1 MRFVRGLF
9 LGAFARSKRNLGL
22 LATVVGA
29 LMLLAILNPHYLN
42 LDNLMVVALQ
52 MSFVGITSIGT
63 ACLIISGNVDLS
75 IGSMYGVCA
84 VASAM
89 LAKTMPVPLAIV
101 AGIALGGLL
110 GWVNG
115 AMVWRVKISPL
126 IITLG
131 TLAVFRGLALRLTNG
146 FEVRDVPASFSL
158 FGQAQLLGIPM
169 PVLAL
174 ILIAIIAHIILDTTT
189 IGRHLY
195 AFGGNREACE
205 AAGIN
210 GRRLVLAAFAING
223 AAVGLAAVLAASRF
237 STASPSFGVGLEL
250 DSIAAAILGGVAFTG
265 GEGNILGVLLAVA
278 LLGIISSGLISL
290 GIDPHY
296 SQMVKGG
303 ALIIAVALDQ
313 IAHERQERHRRTLAM
328 QERG

>member
-1 MRFVRGLF
+1 M
-9 LGAFARSKRNLGL
+9 GAFAHSKRNLGL
-22 LATVVGA
+22 LATVIGA
-29 LMLLAILNPHYLN
+29 LVLLSILNPHYLS

-89 LAKTMPVPLAIV
+89 LAKTLPTAAAIL
-101 AGIALGGLL
+101 AGIIVGGLL
-110 GWVNG
+110 GWANG

-146 FEVRDVPASFSL
+146 FEVRDVPPSFSL
-158 FGQAQLLGIPM
+158 FGQAQVLGIAM
-169 PVLAL
+169 PIVAV
-174 ILIAIIAHIILDTTT
+174 ILMAVIAHIILDSTTL
-189 IGRHLY
+189 GRHLY

-205 AAGIN
+205 AAAIN
-210 GRRLVLAAFAING
+210 GRRLVLATFAING
-223 AAVGLAAVLAASRF
+223 LVVGLAAVLAASRF
-237 STASPSFGVGLEL
+237 GTASPSFGVGLEL
-250 DSIAAAILGGVAFTG
+250 DAITAAILGGVAFTG
-265 GEGNILGVLLAVA
+265 GEGNILGVVLAVLLLAIINS
-278 LLGIISSGLISL
+278 GIISL

-303 ALIIAVALDQ
+303 VLIVAVVLDQ
-313 IAHERQERHRRTLAM
+313 IAHERQETRRRYLAM